1 MIFLLWQKKKI
12 KLKNGTKYDD
22 IQAGDSLGIFL
33 KIFSP
38 MLTESGISGAG
49 KICRMNQVEL
59 NVVLSGRH
67 INVGA
72 KEITRP
78 IILR

>member
-38 MLTESGISGAG
+38 MLTESGNFRGWKNMSHEPDGIKCSFIWKDSIYTGYRAD
-49 KICRMNQVEL
+49 
-59 NVVLSGRH
+59 
-67 INVGA
+67 
-72 KEITRP
+72 T
-78 IILR
+78 